1 MDDDEKGRKE
11 EDKLSASSW
20 QARRHLMV
28 LAALGATVAAT
39 AVVITVFVILRP
51 AHLEFAVTRA
61 TQHNTTKAHDGMDGM
76 YLNLTVAA
84 KTTGGRRRA
93 TVEYRSLSVY
103 LVVRTRLTQVV
114 GGSEMNTSTFIQ
126 NFFIATLQPPLPV
139 SGTGRN
145 LGLGTPASTTRST
158 VNASLQVLL
167 GDSQELSS
175 SNILATQLSRNGSV
189 TVVIAAQV
197 VFNIGFVTT
206 RVYVVR
212 ARCPHVFFNQQ
223 LKAPPYAVTGRET
236 LCS

>member
-84 KTTGGRRRA
+84 NTTGGRRRA

-103 LVVRTRLTQVV
+103 LVVRTRVTQVV
-114 GGSEMNTSTFIQ
+114 GDSEMNTFIQ
-126 NFFIATLQPPLPV
+126 NFFIATLLPPLPF

-145 LGLGTPASTTRST
+145 LGLGTPASTTRIT

-189 TVVIAAQV
+189 TVDIAAQV
-197 VFNIGFVTT
+197 VFNIGFVTM

-223 LKAPPYAVTGRET
+223 LKAPPYAVTGGEI
-236 LCS
+236 LCT